1 MTERYYLPALR
12 GRFGDWAYYSTL
24 MPLNQVETRVDYADV
39 IHVKRNLSDM
49 IQRELKAGRARE
61 IADYLLANQDRFFNS
76 LVVAVYG
83 GTPQWHP
90 FDVKPISMDIA
101 VDDLDE
107 TSRDSVGYLSLT
119 GEEKLYALDGQHRLA
134 GIKRALA
141 TDRSLE
147 DQELSV
153 IFVAHDNSPEG
164 MRRTRK
170 LFTTLNKHA
179 KAVKKS
185 EIIALDESDVIAIVT
200 RRLVED
206 HPYFNDGQVDI
217 LRKQANIAHG
227 DVEHFT
233 TIINLYDTL
242 DLLLLR
248 VHKGLKPEDATKFK
262 AYRPKDEEIDD
273 LLKAVTDLYGN
284 IIVMFPALNQYFKAN
299 SDKRRTVLKEVRSDR
314 GGHVLFRP
322 IGMLIFCQILAFIV
336 GSRKAISEAM
346 EMLKSLPTEL
356 DAAPYVGTIWDPVS
370 KTVNTKRMTVC
381 RDVLLHML
389 NHRRGSTEALLERYA
404 TALGKQPHEVSLPKS
419 LVRPTSYAGRR
430 SL

>member
-1 MTERYYLPALR
+1 MTKRHYIPALR

-24 MPLNQVETRVDYADV
+24 MPLNQVAARVDYADV
-39 IHVKRNLSDM
+39 IHVKKNLSDM

-61 IADYLLANQDRFFNS
+61 IADYILANQDRFFNS

-107 TSRDSVGYLSLT
+107 TARDSVGYLSLT

-206 HPYFNDGQVDI
+206 HPYFNDGQVDM
-217 LRKQANIAHG
+217 RKQANLARG
-227 DVEHFT
+227 DVDHFT

-248 VHKGLKPEDATKFK
+248 VHKRLKPAKATEFK
-262 AYRPKDEEIDD
+262 AYRPKDEEIDE
-273 LLKAVTDLYGN
+273 LYKAAAALYGN
-284 IIVMFPALNQYFKAN
+284 IIAMFPALDQYFKADAN
-299 SDKRRTVLKEVRSDR
+299 NRRTLLESMRSSR

-322 IGMLIFCQILAFIV
+322 IGMLIFCQILALIA
-336 GSRKAISEAM
+336 GPRRAISEAV

-356 DAAPYVGTIWDPVS
+356 DVAPYVRTIWDPVS
-370 KTVNTKRMTVC
+370 KTVDTKGRTVC
-381 RDVLLHML
+381 TDVLLHML
-389 NHRRGSTEALLERYA
+389 NHHCGSEEALLKRYA
-404 TALGKQPHEVSLPKS
+404 TALGTQPDKVSLPPQ
-419 LVRPTSYAGRR
+419 LV
-430 SL
+430 